1 MRPLIN
7 VLLSLNIAAA
17 YRDLWP
23 GVQHWEADPLVLVQ
37 VENKKI
43 TNKEGF
49 SLHCFSSPGS
59 IGIS

>member
-43 TNKEGF
+43 TNKEVF
-49 SLHCFSSPGS
+49 HCTVFLLQGR
-59 IGIS
+59 